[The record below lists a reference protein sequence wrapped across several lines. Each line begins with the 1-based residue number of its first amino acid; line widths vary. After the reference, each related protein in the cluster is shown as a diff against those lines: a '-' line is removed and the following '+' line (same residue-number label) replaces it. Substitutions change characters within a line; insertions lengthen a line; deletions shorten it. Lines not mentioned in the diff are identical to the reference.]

1 MTYSTIEAS
10 TLVKTIGQ
18 KGWTIPQ
25 IAYYVKQEAVD
36 KDLDAQAVFF
46 TLQSWLDATAHVAE
60 HATGRRFTRLQF
72 VENTL
77 SVAGYAL
84 TRRDFEHW
92 LRLSGEQT
100 NWRPDEL
107 LPYSP
112 IDPRLAEQEA
122 RIDQLEHDL
131 HQMEVARNRAKAE
144 VTHVQAERDHFLALH
159 TEQIYQS
166 VSADYQNSASWRVSK
181 PLRRLM
187 AWRRGE
193 AFVETA
199 IQKPSAQEMLPPW
212 KKTGY
217 SIEQAWRVA
226 PEKDFDRSDYTE
238 WLRRYDSPTVE
249 ETAQLTQQA
258 QDLASKPG
266 APTISLLMALDHAG
280 EAPNVQWRHWLKE
293 AVVSVQ
299 AQVYPKW
306 ELCIAVSKQADAA
319 LLQMLNSLTQADAR
333 IKLVQVSDAKD
344 MLSAAFGAAAGD
356 WVVEINA
363 INKIALQA
371 VNTPAI
377 AIFEGKK
384 AQIIYSDSDKLLAP
398 DFQRT
403 QPDFKPDWNVDL
415 FLSGGVSQH
424 YAQDLC
430 FFKTSMVRELG
441 GYTNNFELISR
452 ALERTEPVQIHHIP
466 QVLVHVRQFSA
477 TTEAVVPQRNPLA
490 LPEVPPRVSVI
501 IPTKNNVVLLRQCID
516 SMLRKTSYPNY
527 EILVVDN
534 GSDQAETLDYL
545 KTLTTLTAPSL
556 HSVHSSHPHIRVI
569 RDNYAFNYSALN
581 NYAVGF
587 AQGEILA
594 LVNDDI
600 EVVSEGWLTEM
611 VSHALRSGIGAVG
624 ARLWYPD
631 QTLQHAGMVLV
642 GGVARHIHKH
652 LPKGEPGFNDRA
664 VLTQNFSAVTGA
676 CLVVKKALF
685 EQVGGLNDQELAVG
699 FNDVDFCLKLGEA
712 GFRNVW
718 TPHAEL
724 IHHESATR
732 GQDNSPEKQ
741 RRAEKE
747 LRYMRKRWG
756 DKLYND
762 PAYNPNL
769 TDGSDDMSFA
779 WPPRKIA

>member
-1 MTYSTIEAS
+1 MTHSIQDTAKADLAQLLGQDGW
-10 TLVKTIGQ
+10 TLVQVGALIKL
-18 KGWTIPQ
+18 
-25 IAYYVKQEAVD
+25 Y
-36 KDLDAQAVFF
+36 AQA
-46 TLQSWLDATAHVAE
+46 THASDAAICQALLAWLDAVPHVGE
-60 HATGRRFTRLQF
+60 HATVRRFTRLQF
-72 VENTL
+72 LENSL

-84 TRRDFEHW
+84 TRRDFEPW
-92 LRLSGEQT
+92 LQASAVHAD
-100 NWRPDEL
+100 WRPDKL
-107 LPYSP
+107 LPYTP
-112 IDPRLAEQEA
+112 IDPRLVEQEA

-144 VTHVQAERDHFLALH
+144 VAHVQAQRDHFLALH
-159 TEQIYQS
+159 TEQIYKS

-193 AFVETA
+193 AFVDPV
-199 IQKPSAQEMLPPW
+199 IQKPSADDMLPPW
-212 KKTGY
+212 KKSGY
-217 SIEQAWRVA
+217 SIEQAWRAA
-226 PEKDFDRSDYTE
+226 PEKDFDRSDYSE
-238 WLRRYDSPTVE
+238 WLRRYDSPTAE

-258 QDLASKPG
+258 HDLASKPD
-266 APTISLLMALDHAG
+266 APTISLLMALAHAG

-293 AVVSVQ
+293 AVGSVQ

-306 ELCIAVSKQADAA
+306 ELCIAALKHADAA
-319 LLQMLNSLTQADAR
+319 VLQMLNSLTQADGR
-333 IKLVQVSDAKD
+333 IKLVQVSDAED
-344 MLSAAFGAAAGD
+344 MLSAAFGGATGD

-363 INKIALQA
+363 INKIAIQA
-371 VNTPAI
+371 LNTPAI
-377 AIFEGKK
+377 AIFEVKNT
-384 AQIIYSDSDKLLAP
+384 QIIYSDSDKLLAP

-415 FLSGGVSQH
+415 FLSGSISQH
-424 YAQDLC
+424 YLHDLC
-430 FFKTSMVRELG
+430 FFKTSMVRKLG
-441 GYTNNFELISR
+441 GYTNSFELISR
-452 ALERTEPVQIHHIP
+452 ALARTEPVQIHHIP
-466 QVLVHVRQFSA
+466 QVLVHVRQLSWG
-477 TTEAVVPQRNPLA
+477 TEAVVPQRITHA
-490 LPEVPPRVSVI
+490 LPEVPPRMSVI
-501 IPTKNNVVLLRQCID
+501 IPTKNNFALLRQCID
-516 SMLRKTSYPNY
+516 SMLSKTSYSNY
-527 EILVVDN
+527 EILVMDN
-534 GSDQAETLDYL
+534 GSDQPETLDYL
-545 KTLTTLTAPSL
+545 KKL
-556 HSVHSSHPHIRVI
+556 SSHARIRVI

-587 AQGEILA
+587 AQGEVLA

-611 VSHALRSGIGAVG
+611 VSHALRPGVGAVG

-652 LPKGEPGFNDRA
+652 LPKGEPGFNGRA

-676 CLVVKKALF
+676 CLVVRKALF

-699 FNDVDFCLKLGEA
+699 FNDVDFCLKLVEA
-712 GFRNVW
+712 GYRNVW

-732 GQDNSPEKQ
+732 GQDHSPEKQ

-769 TDGSDDMSFA
+769 TDGRDDMSFA
-779 WPPRKIA
+779 WPPRKIS